1 MGTALFLAILVIM
14 LGLMVVPL
22 FNEVLSELVEIH
34 LIAKYSWLGDDYRTA
49 FYRFFPI
56 IIGGYLL
63 VILPIQILAKGGI
76 QRIFRGGQP
85 PDDEQ

>member
-1 MGTALFLAILVIM
+1 MGTALFLAVMVIL

-22 FNEVLSELVEIH
+22 FNEVLSEMIEIH
-34 LIAKYSWLGDDYRTA
+34 LISHMGWLGDDYRTA